1 MSRAHGYPVS
11 MSGYHRRL
19 MLHWSEQ
26 AIQQGKLDEYL
37 EELKLIGKQLTT
49 NPLHWGDPQFD
60 LNHSN
65 IRVFRGLSKSI
76 VMHYGVDFDRR
87 KVIVKD
93 ITPRDSSGYTM
104 PTG

>member
-1 MSRAHGYPVS
+1 MSKSQHYPVS
-11 MSGYHRRL
+11 TSGYHRRF
-19 MLHWSEQ
+19 MLNWAQQ
-26 AIQQGKLDEYL
+26 AIQQGKLGEYL
-37 EELKLIGKQLTT
+37 EKLKQIDKLLKT

-76 VMHYGVDFDRR
+76 VVHYGVDFDRR

-93 ITPRDSSGYTM
+93 LTPRDSSGYTM